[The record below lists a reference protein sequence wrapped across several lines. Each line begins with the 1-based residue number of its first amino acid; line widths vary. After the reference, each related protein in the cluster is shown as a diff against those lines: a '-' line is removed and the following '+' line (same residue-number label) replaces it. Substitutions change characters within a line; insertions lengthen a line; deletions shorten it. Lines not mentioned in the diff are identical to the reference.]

1 MKQYGNYKRRLTCD
15 PHRSS
20 NSRRTSDE
28 QPCANLKYA
37 GTRLSFRCRGIFKG
51 FVSDGDE
58 DKAIIHQLRTDERL
72 DPNPLSIL
80 VNPSDLVKL
89 SPAESRTAKRTY
101 KNKRSVEQ
109 GIPVLSS
116 KGDTESLSAGKAG
129 TTVEKP
135 SGWSI
140 SHPLLIRFLFH
151 ELPLI

>member
-1 MKQYGNYKRRLTCD
+1 MQEVANENEIAEKTKSNCRFVVD
-15 PHRSS
+15 EFVSVSS
-20 NSRRTSDE
+20 DSES
-28 QPCANLKYA
+28 Y
-37 GTRLSFRCRGIFKG
+37 RGIVKG
-51 FVSDGDE
+51 FVPDGDK
-58 DKAIIHQLRTDERL
+58 DKAIIQQLRTDERL
-72 DPNPLSIL
+72 NPNPPTIL
-80 VNPSDLVKL
+80 VNTSDLVKL